1 MDNRR
6 LLLAAALSLGVLL
19 LWSTFVAPP
28 PPVEPARVQAGAD
41 DDGTAANQ
49 TAASTSTREIAP
61 LAGIAPTSEAAP
73 PPPPAIEAESEQ
85 RVVIES
91 GNAKLEF
98 TNRGAQLLSFELA
111 RPDGAEP
118 VELVRRRERGQP
130 YPFALYGPQRSSP
143 LNDALFAV
151 ERTKEGPDLH
161 LTFRYSGV
169 LGAATKV
176 FHIPEVNSLEG
187 GLAFR
192 YQVESPGDAWGL
204 VLGPGIR
211 NPTVDELESR
221 LSSQQRRSGTWF
233 SAGEMESLEPR
244 RAEDPQNLGGSPRW
258 VALEDRY
265 FITAAI
271 PAGARGAVELLPV
284 ANLEESDGSLRGF
297 SIFEAGDIA
306 TAELTRDL
314 IVVLGSAGGEL
325 AGRAYFGDKQY
336 DALAGLGVRLEKT
349 VRYGFFG
356 VISRP
361 LQFGLRWIHDN
372 VVANYGWSIML
383 MTVLIRL
390 VLFPLT
396 HKSQVSMQ
404 RIQKLNP
411 RMEAIRAKYR
421 PKLKDGKGRPRVD
434 MQRKMNE
441 EIQALFREEGV
452 NPASG
457 CLPILFQ
464 MPVFFGFFR
473 LLSEAVEL
481 WDASWVGWI
490 HNLAQ
495 PDPIYVLPLV
505 MGASQ
510 FLQQRMLPPPANKT
524 QKLIINTMPIWFTIF
539 SFSFPSGLV
548 LYWLTNNLLGIV
560 QTGVYNKL
568 KKSGYLGGVPAA
580 QEAGSSKK

>member
-1 MDNRR
+1 MDSRR
-6 LLLAAALSLGVLL
+6 LLLAAVLSLGVLL
-19 LWSTFVAPP
+19 LWQALFAPP
-28 PPVEPARVQAGAD
+28 PPVERAPVETGRAD
-41 DDGTAANQ
+41 GEVVGGTAGEPGSAV
-49 TAASTSTREIAP
+49 P
-61 LAGIAPTSEAAP
+61 APTGETTAT
-73 PPPPAIEAESEQ
+73 PPPAPVMQPVEAATEQ
-85 RVVIES
+85 RVVLES
-91 GNAKLEF
+91 GNATLEF
-98 TNRGAQLLSFELA
+98 TNRGAQLLSFELR
-111 RPDGAEP
+111 RPDGGEP

-130 YPFALYGPQRSSP
+130 YPFAFQGSQRASP
-143 LNDALFAV
+143 LNEALFAV
-151 ERTKEGPDLH
+151 ERTSVDGDTRLSFRYSGDLGTATKTFH
-161 LTFRYSGV
+161 IPKDTTQVGGLTFRY
-169 LGAATKV
+169 
-176 FHIPEVNSLEG
+176 E
-187 GLAFR
+187 
-192 YQVESPGDAWGL
+192 VESPGDSWGL

-211 NPTVDELESR
+211 NPTVEELQSR
-221 LSSQQRRSGTWF
+221 LSSQQRRAATWF
-233 SAGEMESLEPR
+233 ADGDMESLEPR
-244 RAEDPQNLGGSPRW
+244 KTEDPRDLGSSPRW

-265 FITAAI
+265 FITAVI
-271 PAGARGAVELLPV
+271 PAGARGMVQARPV
-284 ANLEESDGSLRGF
+284 ANREEADGNLGGF
-297 SIFEAGDIA
+297 VMFEAADVA
-306 TAELTRDL
+306 TADLTRDL
-314 IVVLGSAGGEL
+314 MLILRSSGGEL

-336 DALAGLGVRLEKT
+336 DALAAMGVRLEKT

-361 LQFGLRWIHDN
+361 LQFGLRWIYDN
-372 VVANYGWSIML
+372 VVANYGWSIVL

-404 RIQKLNP
+404 RMQKLNP

-421 PKLKDGKGRPRVD
+421 PKLKDAKGRPRMD

-441 EIQALFREEGV
+441 EIQGLFREEGV

-481 WDASWVGWI
+481 WDASWLGWI
-490 HNLAQ
+490 QNLAL

-510 FLQQRMLPPPANKT
+510 FAQQRMLPPPPNKT

-568 KKSGYLGGVPAA
+568 KKSGYLGG
-580 QEAGSSKK
+580 EATPKATETKK

>member
-6 LLLAAALSLGVLL
+6 LLLAALLSLGVLL

-28 PPVEPARVQAGAD
+28 PPPVERAPEGTPIGAVDGGTGPQPQPSAAVPAPASQAEAVPAPVAAFERVEAG
-41 DDGTAANQ
+41 
-49 TAASTSTREIAP
+49 
-61 LAGIAPTSEAAP
+61 
-73 PPPPAIEAESEQ
+73 SEQ
-85 RVVIES
+85 RVVVES
-91 GNAKLEF
+91 GNARLEF
-98 TNRGAQLLSFELA
+98 TNRGAQLVSFELR
-111 RPDGAEP
+111 RPDGGEP
-118 VELVRRRERGQP
+118 VELVRRREPGQP
-130 YPFALYGPQRSSP
+130 WPFALSGPQRDSP
-143 LNDALFAV
+143 LNDALFVV
-151 ERTKEGPDLH
+151 ERSRANGEE
-161 LTFRYSGV
+161 RV
-169 LGAATKV
+169 
-176 FHIPEVNSLEG
+176 
-187 GLAFR
+187 AFR
-192 YQVESPGDAWGL
+192 YNGDRGSATKTFRIPTANGQDGGLTFLYEIESPGDAWG
-204 VLGPGIR
+204 VVIGPGIR
-211 NPTVDELESR
+211 NPSVDELESR
-221 LSSQQRRSGTWF
+221 LSSQQRRAATWF
-233 SAGEMESLEPR
+233 AGGEMESLEPR
-244 RAEDPQNLGGSPRW
+244 RADDPQQLGEGARW

-265 FITAAI
+265 FITALI
-271 PAGARGAVELLPV
+271 PSGARGGVQALPV
-284 ANLEESDGSLRGF
+284 ANLDESDGSLRGF
-297 SIFEAGDIA
+297 SLVEAGDA
-306 TAELTRDL
+306 STADLTRDL
-314 IVVLGSAGGEL
+314 MLVAGASGGQL

-336 DALAGLGVRLEKT
+336 DALAAMRVRLEKT

-361 LQFGLRWIHDN
+361 LQFGLRWIYDN
-372 VVANYGWSIML
+372 VVANFGWSIVL
-383 MTVLIRL
+383 MTVVIRL

-421 PKLKDGKGRPRVD
+421 PKLKDGKGRPRMD
-434 MQRKMNE
+434 QQRKMNE

-481 WDASWVGWI
+481 WDAPWIGWI
-490 HNLAQ
+490 GNLAL

-505 MGASQ
+505 MGGSQ

-568 KKSGYLGGVPAA
+568 KKRGYLGGEVAA
-580 QEAGSSKK
+580 QTTETKKK

>member
-6 LLLAAALSLGVLL
+6 LLLAALLSLGVLL

-28 PPVEPARVQAGAD
+28 PPPVDRAPVETADGGASQPS
-41 DDGTAANQ
+41 A
-49 TAASTSTREIAP
+49 
-61 LAGIAPTSEAAP
+61 AAP
-73 PPPPAIEAESEQ
+73 VRQPPAEPVAEPVSVFEPVEALAEQ

-91 GNAKLEF
+91 GNARLEF
-98 TNRGAQLLSFELA
+98 TNRGAQLLSLQLR
-111 RPDGAEP
+111 RPDGGEP
-118 VELVRRRERGQP
+118 VELVRRREPGQP
-130 YPFALYGPQRSSP
+130 YPLGLTGPQRASP
-143 LNDALFAV
+143 LNDALFVV
-151 ERTKEGPDLH
+151 ERTRENGRDRV
-161 LTFRYSGV
+161 TFRYSGDR
-169 LGAATKV
+169 GSATKTFRV
-176 FHIPEVNSLEG
+176 PTVNPQSG
-187 GLAFR
+187 GLTFL
-192 YQVESPGDAWGL
+192 YEVESPGDGWGL

-221 LSSQQRRSGTWF
+221 LSSQQRRAATWF
-233 SAGEMESLEPR
+233 AAGEMESVEPR
-244 RAEDPQNLGGSPRW
+244 RGDDPRRIGEGARW
-258 VALEDRY
+258 LALEDRY
-265 FITAAI
+265 FITAVI
-271 PAGARGAVELLPV
+271 PSGARGAVRALPV
-284 ANLEESDGSLRGF
+284 ANLPESDGSLRGF
-297 SIFEAGDIA
+297 SLVESGDPA
-306 TAELTRDL
+306 TEELTRDL
-314 IVVLGSAGGEL
+314 MLVLEPSGGQL

-336 DALAGLGVRLEKT
+336 DALAAMGVRLEKT

-361 LQFGLRWIHDN
+361 LQFGLRWIYDN
-372 VVANYGWSIML
+372 VVANYGWSIVL

-421 PKLKDGKGRPRVD
+421 PKLKDGKGRPRMD

-481 WDASWVGWI
+481 WDAPWLGWI
-490 HNLAQ
+490 GNLAL

-510 FLQQRMLPPPANKT
+510 FLQQRMLPPPANRT
-524 QKLIINTMPIWFTIF
+524 QKLIINTMPIWFTVF

-560 QTGVYNKL
+560 QTGVYNRL
-568 KKSGYLGGVPAA
+568 KKKGYLGG
-580 QEAGSSKK
+580 EATVQPTETKKK

>member
-6 LLLAAALSLGVLL
+6 LLLAALLSLGVLL

-28 PPVEPARVQAGAD
+28 PPPVERTPVAVGEGAPATQPETTAPAPVRPAERAAEPVSVFERV
-41 DDGTAANQ
+41 
-49 TAASTSTREIAP
+49 
-61 LAGIAPTSEAAP
+61 EAAL
-73 PPPPAIEAESEQ
+73 EE

-91 GNAKLEF
+91 GNARLEF
-98 TNRGAQLLSFELA
+98 TNRGAQLLSFELM

-118 VELVRRRERGQP
+118 VELVRRREPGQP
-130 YPFALYGPQRSSP
+130 YPFGLSGPQRTSP
-143 LNDALFAV
+143 LNEALFVV
-151 ERTKEGPDLH
+151 ERSRENGDERVV
-161 LTFRYSGV
+161 FRYSGDR
-169 LGAATKV
+169 GSATKT
-176 FHIPEVNSLEG
+176 FRFPTVNPQSG
-187 GLAFR
+187 GLTFL
-192 YQVESPGDAWGL
+192 YEVESPGDAWGL

-221 LSSQQRRSGTWF
+221 LSSQQRRAATWF
-233 SAGEMESLEPR
+233 AGGEMDSLEPR
-244 RAEDPQNLGGSPRW
+244 RADDPQQLGEGARW

-265 FITAAI
+265 FITAVI
-271 PAGARGAVELLPV
+271 PSGARGAVQALPV
-284 ANLEESDGSLRGF
+284 ANLDESDGSLRGF
-297 SIFEAGDIA
+297 TLFEAGDV
-306 TAELTRDL
+306 TTEDLTRDL
-314 IVVLGSAGGEL
+314 MLVLEASGGQL

-336 DALAGLGVRLEKT
+336 DALAGMRVRLEKT

-361 LQFGLRWIHDN
+361 LQFGLRWIYDN
-372 VVANYGWSIML
+372 IVANYGWSIVL

-421 PKLKDGKGRPRVD
+421 PKLKDGKGRPRMD
-434 MQRKMNE
+434 QQRKMNE
-441 EIQALFREEGV
+441 EIQGLFREEGV

-481 WDASWVGWI
+481 WDASWLGWI
-490 HNLAQ
+490 GNLAL

-548 LYWLTNNLLGIV
+548 LYWLTNNVLGIV

-568 KKSGYLGGVPAA
+568 KKRGYLGGEPAV
-580 QEAGSSKK
+580 QTTETKKK

>member
-1 MDNRR
+1 M
-6 LLLAAALSLGVLL
+6 
-19 LWSTFVAPP
+19 
-28 PPVEPARVQAGAD
+28 
-41 DDGTAANQ
+41 
-49 TAASTSTREIAP
+49 
-61 LAGIAPTSEAAP
+61 
-73 PPPPAIEAESEQ
+73 
-85 RVVIES
+85 
-91 GNAKLEF
+91 
-98 TNRGAQLLSFELA
+98 LSFELL

-118 VELVRRRERGQP
+118 VELVRRREPGQP
-130 YPFALYGPQRSSP
+130 WPFGLSGPQGDSP
-143 LNDALFAV
+143 LNQALFVV
-151 ERTKEGPDLH
+151 ERSRENGDERVV
-161 LTFRYSGV
+161 FRYSGDR
-169 LGAATKV
+169 GSATKTFRV
-176 FHIPEVNSLEG
+176 PTVNTQGG
-187 GLAFR
+187 GLTFL
-192 YQVESPGDAWGL
+192 YEVESPGDAWGL

-221 LSSQQRRSGTWF
+221 LSSQQRRAATWF
-233 SAGEMESLEPR
+233 AGGEMDSLEPR
-244 RAEDPQNLGGSPRW
+244 RAEDPQALG
-258 VALEDRY
+258 E
-265 FITAAI
+265 
-271 PAGARGAVELLPV
+271 GARWGIAWL
-284 ANLEESDGSLRGF
+284 NLASGDF
-297 SIFEAGDIA
+297 TMVEAGDV
-306 TAELTRDL
+306 TTEDLTRDL
-314 IVVLGSAGGEL
+314 MLVLQPAGGQL

-336 DALAGLGVRLEKT
+336 DALASMRVELQKT

-361 LQFGLRWIHDN
+361 LQFGLRWIYDN
-372 VVANYGWSIML
+372 VVANYGWSIVL
-383 MTVLIRL
+383 MTVVIRL

-421 PKLKDGKGRPRVD
+421 PKLKDGKGRPRMD
-434 MQRKMNE
+434 QQRKMNE

-481 WDASWVGWI
+481 WDASWLGWI
-490 HNLAQ
+490 GNLAL
-495 PDPIYVLPLV
+495 PDPIYVLPLI
-505 MGASQ
+505 MGGSQ

-568 KKSGYLGGVPAA
+568 KKRGYLGGEVAA
-580 QEAGSSKK
+580 QTTETKKK

>member
-1 MDNRR
+1 MDSRR
-6 LLLAAALSLGVLL
+6 LLLAAVLSLGVLL
-19 LWSTFVAPP
+19 LWQFLFAPP
-28 PPVEPARVQAGAD
+28 PPVDRAPAETAGAGGALDGGGAVEPASPLPSSAGQAPA
-41 DDGTAANQ
+41 T
-49 TAASTSTREIAP
+49 
-61 LAGIAPTSEAAP
+61 
-73 PPPPAIEAESEQ
+73 PPPAPVVQRVEAAAEQ
-85 RVVIES
+85 RVTIES
-91 GNAKLEF
+91 GNARLEF
-98 TNRGAQLLSFELA
+98 TNRGAQLLSFELR
-111 RPDGAEP
+111 RPNGGEP
-118 VELVRRRERGQP
+118 VELVRRREAGQP
-130 YPFALYGPQRSSP
+130 YPFAFQGSQRGSP
-143 LNDALFAV
+143 LNEALYVV
-151 ERTKEGPDLH
+151 ERSSVDGDTRLSFRYSGDLGTAAKTFH
-161 LTFRYSGV
+161 IPKDTAQAGGLTFRYE
-169 LGAATKV
+169 
-176 FHIPEVNSLEG
+176 I
-187 GLAFR
+187 
-192 YQVESPGDAWGL
+192 ESPGDSWGL

-211 NPTVDELESR
+211 NPSVEELQSR
-221 LSSQQRRSGTWF
+221 LSSQQRRAATWLVD
-233 SAGEMESLEPR
+233 GDMESLEPR
-244 RAEDPQNLGGSPRW
+244 RAEDPLDLGSSARW

-265 FITAAI
+265 FVAALI
-271 PAGARGAVELLPV
+271 PAGARGMVQARPV
-284 ANLEESDGSLRGF
+284 ANLEQADGSLGGF
-297 SIFEAGDIA
+297 VMFEAADVA
-306 TAELTRDL
+306 TADLTRDL
-314 IVVLGSAGGEL
+314 MLVLRSSGGEL

-336 DALAGLGVRLEKT
+336 DALAAMGVRLEKT

-361 LQFGLRWIHDN
+361 LQFGLRWIYDN
-372 VVANYGWSIML
+372 VVANYGWSIVL

-421 PKLKDGKGRPRVD
+421 PKLKDGKGRPRMD

-481 WDASWVGWI
+481 WDASWLGWI
-490 HNLAQ
+490 QNLAL

-510 FLQQRMLPPPANKT
+510 FLQQRMLPPPPNKT

-568 KKSGYLGGVPAA
+568 KKSGYLGGEVAA
-580 QEAGSSKK
+580 KATEPTK

>member
-6 LLLAAALSLGVLL
+6 LLFAAVLSLGVLL
-19 LWSTFVAPP
+19 LWQVLFAPP
-28 PPVEPARVQAGAD
+28 PPVERAPVAIRGAEQAADGRAIGDPGTAVPVSSGQTAPASQPRAVVARV
-41 DDGTAANQ
+41 
-49 TAASTSTREIAP
+49 
-61 LAGIAPTSEAAP
+61 EAA
-73 PPPPAIEAESEQ
+73 AEQ

-91 GNAKLEF
+91 GNATLEF
-98 TNRGAQLLSFELA
+98 TNRGAQLLSFELR
-111 RPDGAEP
+111 RPNGGEP
-118 VELVRRRERGQP
+118 VELVRRRESGQP
-130 YPFALYGPQRSSP
+130 YPFGFRGSQRGSA
-143 LNDALFAV
+143 LNDVLFLV
-151 ERTKEGPDLH
+151 ERSTEDGDARLSFRYSGDLGVATKTFHIPKDTAQVGG
-161 LTFRYSGV
+161 LTFRYQIS
-169 LGAATKV
+169 
-176 FHIPEVNSLEG
+176 
-187 GLAFR
+187 
-192 YQVESPGDAWGL
+192 SPGDSWGV

-211 NPTVDELESR
+211 NPSVDELESR
-221 LSSQQRRSGTWF
+221 LSSQQRRAATWF
-233 SAGEMESLEPR
+233 ADGDLESLEPR
-244 RAEDPQNLGGSPRW
+244 KAEDPIDLGGSPRW

-265 FITAAI
+265 FITAVI
-271 PAGARGAVELLPV
+271 PAGARGTVQALPV
-284 ANLEESDGSLRGF
+284 ANLEETDGNLSGF
-297 SIFEAGDIA
+297 AMFEAADAA
-306 TAELTRDL
+306 TADLTRDL
-314 IVVLGSAGGEL
+314 MLVVRSSGGEL

-336 DALAGLGVRLEKT
+336 DALAAMGVQLEKT

-372 VVANYGWSIML
+372 VVSNYGWSIVL
-383 MTVLIRL
+383 MTVVIRM

-421 PKLKDGKGRPRVD
+421 PKLKDGKGRPRMD
-434 MQRKMNE
+434 KQRKMNE
-441 EIQALFREEGV
+441 EIQGLFREEGV

-481 WDASWVGWI
+481 WDASWLGWI
-490 HNLAQ
+490 QNLAL

-568 KKSGYLGGVPAA
+568 KKAGYLGGQVAA
-580 QEAGSSKK
+580 QTTETKK

>member
-6 LLLAAALSLGVLL
+6 LLFAALLSLGVLL
-19 LWSTFVAPP
+19 LWQVLFAPP
-28 PPVEPARVQAGAD
+28 PPVERAPVEIRGAEQAADGGAI
-41 DDGTAANQ
+41 GGQSSAVPVSSGQ
-49 TAASTSTREIAP
+49 TAPAP
-61 LAGIAPTSEAAP
+61 FPPAVVERVEAA
-73 PPPPAIEAESEQ
+73 AEQ
-85 RVVIES
+85 REVIES
-91 GNAKLEF
+91 GNARLEF
-98 TNRGAQLLSFELA
+98 TNRGAQLLSFELR
-111 RPDGAEP
+111 RPNGGEP
-118 VELVRRRERGQP
+118 VELVRRREGGQP
-130 YPFALYGPQRSSP
+130 YPFAFQGSQRGST
-143 LNDALFAV
+143 LNDALFVV
-151 ERTKEGPDLH
+151 ERWTEEGDTRLSFRYSGDLGVATKTFHIPKATSQVGG
-161 LTFRYSGV
+161 LTFRYR
-169 LGAATKV
+169 
-176 FHIPEVNSLEG
+176 I
-187 GLAFR
+187 
-192 YQVESPGDAWGL
+192 ESPGDSWGL

-211 NPTVDELESR
+211 NPSVDELESR
-221 LSSQQRRSGTWF
+221 LSSQQRRAATWF
-233 SAGEMESLEPR
+233 SDGGLESLEPR
-244 RAEDPQNLGGSPRW
+244 KTEDPIDLSGSPRW
-258 VALEDRY
+258 AALEDRY
-265 FITAAI
+265 FITAVV
-271 PAGARGAVELLPV
+271 PAGARGTVQARPV
-284 ANLEESDGSLRGF
+284 VNLEETDGSLGGF
-297 SIFEAGDIA
+297 AMFEAADAA
-306 TAELTRDL
+306 TADLTRDL
-314 IVVLGSAGGEL
+314 MLVLRSSGGEL

-336 DALAGLGVRLEKT
+336 DALAAMGVRLEKT

-372 VVANYGWSIML
+372 VVGNYGWSIVL
-383 MTVLIRL
+383 MTVVIRL

-421 PKLKDGKGRPRVD
+421 PKLKDGKGRPRMD

-441 EIQALFREEGV
+441 EIQGLFREEGV

-481 WDASWVGWI
+481 WDASWLGWI
-490 HNLAQ
+490 QNLAL

-568 KKSGYLGGVPAA
+568 KKAGYLGGVVAA
-580 QEAGSSKK
+580 QATETKK

>member
-1 MDNRR
+1 MDSRR
-6 LLLAAALSLGVLL
+6 LLLAAVLSLGVLL
-19 LWSTFVAPP
+19 LWQFLFAPP
-28 PPVEPARVQAGAD
+28 PPVERPPVEIRGAEQALDGGAAAERGAPPVSSGGAVPVATPPAVV
-41 DDGTAANQ
+41 
-49 TAASTSTREIAP
+49 EP
-61 LAGIAPTSEAAP
+61 VEAAT
-73 PPPPAIEAESEQ
+73 EQ

-91 GNAKLEF
+91 GNATLEF
-98 TNRGAQLLSFELA
+98 TNRGAQLLSFELV
-111 RPDGAEP
+111 RPNGGEP
-118 VELVRRRERGQP
+118 VELVREREAGQP
-130 YPFALYGPQRSSP
+130 YPFGFQGSQRGSP

-151 ERTKEGPDLH
+151 ERTSEDGDTRLAFRYSGDLGVATKTFH
-161 LTFRYSGV
+161 IPKNTAQTGGLTFRYEI
-169 LGAATKV
+169 A
-176 FHIPEVNSLEG
+176 
-187 GLAFR
+187 
-192 YQVESPGDAWGL
+192 SPGDSWGL

-211 NPTVDELESR
+211 NPSVDELESR
-221 LSSQQRRSGTWF
+221 LSSQQRRAATWL
-233 SAGEMESLEPR
+233 ADGDLESLEPR
-244 RAEDPQNLGGSPRW
+244 KTEDPIDLGGNPRW
-258 VALEDRY
+258 VSLEDRY
-265 FITAAI
+265 FITAVI
-271 PAGARGAVELLPV
+271 PAGARGTVQARPV
-284 ANLEESDGSLRGF
+284 ANFEEADGSLGGF
-297 SIFEAGDIA
+297 AMFEAADVA
-306 TAELTRDL
+306 TADLTRDMML
-314 IVVLGSAGGEL
+314 VLRSSGGEL

-336 DALAGLGVRLEKT
+336 DALKAMGVQLEKT
-349 VRYGFFG
+349 VRFGFFG

-361 LQFGLRWIHDN
+361 LQFGLRWIYEN
-372 VVANYGWSIML
+372 VVANYGWSIVL

-421 PKLKDGKGRPRVD
+421 PKLKDGKGRPRMD

-481 WDASWVGWI
+481 WDASWLGWI
-490 HNLAQ
+490 QNLAL

-568 KKSGYLGGVPAA
+568 KKAGYLGGETAA
-580 QEAGSSKK
+580 QATETKK

>member
-6 LLLAAALSLGVLL
+6 LLFAALLSLGVLL
-19 LWSTFVAPP
+19 LWQALFAPP
-28 PPVEPARVQAGAD
+28 PPVERAPVEISSAEQAAD
-41 DDGTAANQ
+41 GGTIGEPSSAVPVSSGQ
-49 TAASTSTREIAP
+49 TAP
-61 LAGIAPTSEAAP
+61 AP
-73 PPPPAIEAESEQ
+73 PPPAVVARVEAAAEQ
-85 RVVIES
+85 REVIES
-91 GNAKLEF
+91 GNATLEF
-98 TNRGAQLLSFELA
+98 TNRGAQLLSFEL
-111 RPDGAEP
+111 RRLNGGEP
-118 VELVRRRERGQP
+118 VELVRRRDIGQP
-130 YPFALYGPQRSSP
+130 YPFAFRGSQRGSA
-143 LNDALFAV
+143 LNDALFVV
-151 ERTKEGPDLH
+151 ERSTEDGDTRLSFRYSGDLGVATKTFHIPRNTAQVGG
-161 LTFRYSGV
+161 LTFRYEIS
-169 LGAATKV
+169 
-176 FHIPEVNSLEG
+176 
-187 GLAFR
+187 
-192 YQVESPGDAWGL
+192 SPGESWGL

-211 NPTVDELESR
+211 NPSVDELESR
-221 LSSQQRRSGTWF
+221 LSSQQRRAATWF
-233 SAGEMESLEPR
+233 ADGELESLEPR
-244 RAEDPQNLGGSPRW
+244 KAEDPIDLGGSPRW

-265 FITAAI
+265 FITAVI
-271 PAGARGAVELLPV
+271 PAGARGTVQALPV
-284 ANLEESDGSLRGF
+284 ANLEETDGNLGGF
-297 SIFEAGDIA
+297 AMFEAADA
-306 TAELTRDL
+306 ARADLTRDL
-314 IVVLGSAGGEL
+314 MLVVRSSGGEL

-336 DALAGLGVRLEKT
+336 DALAAMGVRLEKT

-361 LQFGLRWIHDN
+361 LQFGLRWIYDN
-372 VVANYGWSIML
+372 VVANYGWSIVL
-383 MTVLIRL
+383 MTVVIRL

-421 PKLKDGKGRPRVD
+421 PKLKDGKGRPRMDV
-434 MQRKMNE
+434 QRKMNE
-441 EIQALFREEGV
+441 EIQGLFREEGV

-481 WDASWVGWI
+481 WDASWLGWI
-490 HNLAQ
+490 QNLAL
-495 PDPIYVLPLV
+495 PDPIYLLPLV

-548 LYWLTNNLLGIV
+548 LYWLTNNLLGMV

-568 KKSGYLGGVPAA
+568 KKAGYLGGQVATQA
-580 QEAGSSKK
+580 TETKK

>member
-6 LLLAAALSLGVLL
+6 LLLAAVLSLGVLL
-19 LWSTFVAPP
+19 LWQALFAPSPPVERPPAEISEAEQPVDSKAAAELNAASAVSRAGTAPP
-28 PPVEPARVQAGAD
+28 PSSAAVGEPVE
-41 DDGTAANQ
+41 AAV
-49 TAASTSTREIAP
+49 
-61 LAGIAPTSEAAP
+61 
-73 PPPPAIEAESEQ
+73 EQ
-85 RVVIES
+85 RVVVES
-91 GNAKLEF
+91 GNARLEF
-98 TNRGAQLLSFELA
+98 TNRGAQLLSFELL
-111 RPDGAEP
+111 RPNGGEP
-118 VELVRRRERGQP
+118 VELVRAREAGQP
-130 YPFALYGPQRSSP
+130 YPFGFQGSQRGSP
-143 LNDALFAV
+143 LNDALFV
-151 ERTKEGPDLH
+151 VDRTSEDGDTRLSFRYRGDLGVATKTFH
-161 LTFRYSGV
+161 LPKIATRAGGLTFRYQ
-169 LGAATKV
+169 
-176 FHIPEVNSLEG
+176 I
-187 GLAFR
+187 
-192 YQVESPGDAWGL
+192 ESPGDSWGF

-211 NPTVDELESR
+211 NPTVDELTSR
-221 LSSQQRRSGTWF
+221 LSSQQRRAATWL
-233 SAGEMESLEPR
+233 SDGDLESLEPR
-244 RAEDPQNLGGSPRW
+244 KTEDPIDLGGGPRW
-258 VALEDRY
+258 VSLEDRY
-265 FITAAI
+265 FITAVI
-271 PAGARGAVELLPV
+271 PAGARGTVQARPV
-284 ANLEESDGSLRGF
+284 ANIEEADGSLGGF
-297 SIFEAGDIA
+297 VMYEAADVA
-306 TAELTRDL
+306 AAHLTRDVML
-314 IVVLGSAGGEL
+314 VLRSSGGEL

-336 DALAGLGVRLEKT
+336 DALKAMGVQLERT
-349 VRYGFFG
+349 VRFGFFG

-372 VVANYGWSIML
+372 VVANYGWSIVL
-383 MTVLIRL
+383 MTLLIRL

-421 PKLKDGKGRPRVD
+421 PKLKDGKGRPRMD

-441 EIQALFREEGV
+441 EIQALFRQEGV

-481 WDASWVGWI
+481 WDASWLGWI
-490 HNLAQ
+490 RNLAL
-495 PDPIYVLPLV
+495 PDPVYVLPLV

-568 KKSGYLGGVPAA
+568 KKSGYLGGAA
-580 QEAGSSKK
+580 ATQATETKK

>member
-1 MDNRR
+1 MDSRR
-6 LLLAAALSLGVLL
+6 LLFAAVLSLGVLL
-19 LWSTFVAPP
+19 LWQFLFAPP
-28 PPVEPARVQAGAD
+28 PAVERAPVDNSGAAQAVNGGVTGEPSSAVPASRA
-41 DDGTAANQ
+41 GTAS
-49 TAASTSTREIAP
+49 ASRPPAVVERV
-61 LAGIAPTSEAAP
+61 EAAV
-73 PPPPAIEAESEQ
+73 EQ

-91 GNAKLEF
+91 GNATLEF
-98 TNRGAQLLSFELA
+98 TNRGAQLLSFELR
-111 RPDGAEP
+111 RPNGGEP
-118 VELVRRRERGQP
+118 VELVRRREGSQP
-130 YPFALYGPQRSSP
+130 YPFAFRGSQRGSA
-143 LNDALFAV
+143 LNDALFLV
-151 ERTKEGPDLH
+151 ERSTEDGDTRLSFRYSGDLGVATKTFHIPKNTTQAGG
-161 LTFRYSGV
+161 LTFRYQI
-169 LGAATKV
+169 A
-176 FHIPEVNSLEG
+176 
-187 GLAFR
+187 
-192 YQVESPGDAWGL
+192 SPGDSWGV

-211 NPTVDELESR
+211 NPSVDELESR
-221 LSSQQRRSGTWF
+221 LSSQQRRAATWF
-233 SAGEMESLEPR
+233 TDGDLESLEPR
-244 RAEDPQNLGGSPRW
+244 KAEDPVDLGGSPRW

-265 FITAAI
+265 FITAVI
-271 PAGARGAVELLPV
+271 PAGARGTVQALPV
-284 ANLEESDGSLRGF
+284 ANLEETDGNLGGF
-297 SIFEAGDIA
+297 AMFEAADAA
-306 TAELTRDL
+306 TTDLTRDL
-314 IVVLGSAGGEL
+314 MLVVRSSGGEL

-336 DALAGLGVRLEKT
+336 DALKAMGVQLEKT

-372 VVANYGWSIML
+372 VVANYGWSIVL

-421 PKLKDGKGRPRVD
+421 PKLKDGKGRPRMD

-441 EIQALFREEGV
+441 EIQGLFREEGV

-481 WDASWVGWI
+481 WDASWLGWI
-490 HNLAQ
+490 QNLAL

-548 LYWLTNNLLGIV
+548 LYWLTNNLLGMV

-568 KKSGYLGGVPAA
+568 KKAGYLGGQVAA
-580 QEAGSSKK
+580 QTTETKK

>member
-6 LLLAAALSLGVLL
+6 LLLAALLSLGVLL
-19 LWSTFVAPP
+19 LWSTFIAPPP
-28 PPVEPARVQAGAD
+28 PPVERTPVVVGEGAPATQTETAPAPVRPAETASEPASVFERVE
-41 DDGTAANQ
+41 
-49 TAASTSTREIAP
+49 ASLE
-61 LAGIAPTSEAAP
+61 E
-73 PPPPAIEAESEQ
+73 

-91 GNAKLEF
+91 GNARLEF

-118 VELVRRRERGQP
+118 VELVRRRDPGQP
-130 YPFALYGPQRSSP
+130 YPFGLLGPQRASP
-143 LNDALFAV
+143 LNEALFVV
-151 ERTKEGPDLH
+151 ERSRENGDERVV
-161 LTFRYSGV
+161 FRYSGDR
-169 LGAATKV
+169 GSATKT
-176 FHIPEVNSLEG
+176 FHIPAVNAQSG
-187 GLAFR
+187 GLTFL
-192 YQVESPGDAWGL
+192 YEVESPGDAWGL

-211 NPTVDELESR
+211 NPTVEELESR
-221 LSSQQRRSGTWF
+221 LSSQQRRAATWF
-233 SAGEMESLEPR
+233 AGGDMDSLEPR
-244 RAEDPQNLGGSPRW
+244 RAEDPQQLGEGARW

-265 FITAAI
+265 FITAVI
-271 PAGARGAVELLPV
+271 PSGARGAVQALPV
-284 ANLEESDGSLRGF
+284 ANLDESDGSLRGF
-297 SIFEAGDIA
+297 TLLEAGDV
-306 TAELTRDL
+306 TTEDLTRDL
-314 IVVLGSAGGEL
+314 MLVLEASGGQL

-336 DALAGLGVRLEKT
+336 DALAAMRVRLEKT

-361 LQFGLRWIHDN
+361 LQFGLRWIYDN
-372 VVANYGWSIML
+372 IVANYGWSIVL

-421 PKLKDGKGRPRVD
+421 PKLKDGKGRPRMD
-434 MQRKMNE
+434 QQRKMNE

-481 WDASWVGWI
+481 WDAAWLGWI
-490 HNLAQ
+490 GNLAL

-510 FLQQRMLPPPANKT
+510 FLQQRMLPPPANRT

-548 LYWLTNNLLGIV
+548 LYWLTNNILGIV
-560 QTGVYNKL
+560 QTGVYNQL
-568 KKSGYLGGVPAA
+568 KKRGYLGGEPAVQA
-580 QEAGSSKK
+580 TETKKK

>member
-1 MDNRR
+1 MPAPTPPA
-6 LLLAAALSLGVLL
+6 LVEPVEAAA
-19 LWSTFVAPP
+19 
-28 PPVEPARVQAGAD
+28 ER
-41 DDGTAANQ
+41 
-49 TAASTSTREIAP
+49 
-61 LAGIAPTSEAAP
+61 
-73 PPPPAIEAESEQ
+73 

-91 GNAKLEF
+91 GNATLVF
-98 TNRGAQLLSFELA
+98 TNRGAQLLSFELR
-111 RPDGAEP
+111 RPNGGEP
-118 VELVRRRERGQP
+118 VELVRSRAPGQP
-130 YPFALYGPQRSSP
+130 YPFGFQGSQRGSP
-143 LNDALFAV
+143 LNDALFVV
-151 ERTKEGPDLH
+151 ERTSDGGDTRLGFRYRGDLGTATKTFH
-161 LTFRYSGV
+161 VPKNTTQAGGLTFRYQ
-169 LGAATKV
+169 
-176 FHIPEVNSLEG
+176 I
-187 GLAFR
+187 
-192 YQVESPGDAWGL
+192 ESPGDSWGL

-221 LSSQQRRSGTWF
+221 LSSQQRRAATWL
-233 SAGEMESLEPR
+233 SDGDLESLEPR
-244 RAEDPQNLGGSPRW
+244 KAEVPIDLGGSPRW
-258 VALEDRY
+258 VSLEDRY
-265 FITAAI
+265 FITAVI
-271 PAGARGAVELLPV
+271 PAGARGTVQARPV
-284 ANLEESDGSLRGF
+284 ANFEEADGSLGGF
-297 SIFEAGDIA
+297 TMFEAADVS
-306 TAELTRDL
+306 TAGLTRDVML
-314 IVVLGSAGGEL
+314 VLRSSGGEL

-336 DALAGLGVRLEKT
+336 DALKAMGVQLEKT
-349 VRYGFFG
+349 VRFGFFG

-372 VVANYGWSIML
+372 VVANYGWSIVL

-421 PKLKDGKGRPRVD
+421 PRLKDGKGRPRMD

-441 EIQALFREEGV
+441 EIQALFRQEGV

-481 WDASWVGWI
+481 WDASWLGWI
-490 HNLAQ
+490 QNLAL
-495 PDPIYVLPLV
+495 PDPVYVLPLV

-568 KKSGYLGGVPAA
+568 KKSGYLGGGAAA
-580 QEAGSSKK
+580 QATEAKK

>member
-1 MDNRR
+1 MDSRR
-6 LLLAAALSLGVLL
+6 LLLAAVLSLGVLL
-19 LWSTFVAPP
+19 LWQALFAPP
-28 PPVEPARVQAGAD
+28 PPVERAPVESGLVDREVDA
-41 DDGTAANQ
+41 GTAGEPSSAVPAPIGQ
-49 TAASTSTREIAP
+49 TAATPPPSPVVQRV
-61 LAGIAPTSEAAP
+61 EAA
-73 PPPPAIEAESEQ
+73 AEQ
-85 RVVIES
+85 RVVLES
-91 GNAKLEF
+91 GNATLEF
-98 TNRGAQLLSFELA
+98 TNRGAQLLSFELR
-111 RPDGAEP
+111 RPDGGEP
-118 VELVRRRERGQP
+118 VELVRQRERGQP
-130 YPFALYGPQRSSP
+130 YPFAFQGPQRVSP
-143 LNDALFAV
+143 LNEALFAV
-151 ERTKEGPDLH
+151 DRSTVDGDTRLSFRYSGDLGTATKTFHIPKVTTQVGG
-161 LTFRYSGV
+161 LTFRY
-169 LGAATKV
+169 
-176 FHIPEVNSLEG
+176 E
-187 GLAFR
+187 
-192 YQVESPGDAWGL
+192 VESPGDSWGL

-211 NPTVDELESR
+211 NPTVEELQSR
-221 LSSQQRRSGTWF
+221 LSSQQRRAATWF
-233 SAGEMESLEPR
+233 SDGDMESLEPR
-244 RAEDPQNLGGSPRW
+244 KTEDPRDLGSSPRW

-265 FITAAI
+265 FITAVI
-271 PAGARGAVELLPV
+271 PAGARGMVQARPV
-284 ANLEESDGSLRGF
+284 ANLEEADGNLGGF
-297 SIFEAGDIA
+297 VMFEAADVA

-314 IVVLGSAGGEL
+314 MLVLRSSGGEL

-336 DALAGLGVRLEKT
+336 DALAAMGVRLEKT

-361 LQFGLRWIHDN
+361 LQFGLRWIYDN
-372 VVANYGWSIML
+372 IVANYGWSIVL
-383 MTVLIRL
+383 MTVVIRL

-421 PKLKDGKGRPRVD
+421 PKLKDGKGRPRMD

-481 WDASWVGWI
+481 WDASWLGWI
-490 HNLAQ
+490 QNLAL

-510 FLQQRMLPPPANKT
+510 FLQQRMLPPPPNKT

-568 KKSGYLGGVPAA
+568 KKKGYLGGEVAPKAT
-580 QEAGSSKK
+580 ETKK

>member
-6 LLLAAALSLGVLL
+6 LLLAALLSLGVLL

-28 PPVEPARVQAGAD
+28 PPPVERTPVVVGEETPRTPSETAVPVPARQVESAP
-41 DDGTAANQ
+41 
-49 TAASTSTREIAP
+49 EP
-61 LAGIAPTSEAAP
+61 LAVFERVEASL
-73 PPPPAIEAESEQ
+73 EE
-85 RVVIES
+85 RVVVES
-91 GNAKLEF
+91 GNARLEF
-98 TNRGAQLLSFELA
+98 TNRGAQLLSFELL

-118 VELVRRRERGQP
+118 VELVRRREPGQP
-130 YPFALYGPQRSSP
+130 WPFGLSGPQGDSP

-151 ERTKEGPDLH
+151 ERSRENGDERVV
-161 LTFRYSGV
+161 FRYSGDR
-169 LGAATKV
+169 GSATKT
-176 FHIPEVNSLEG
+176 FRIPTVNTQGG
-187 GLAFR
+187 GLTFL
-192 YQVESPGDAWGL
+192 YEVESPGDAWGL

-211 NPTVDELESR
+211 NPSVDELESR
-221 LSSQQRRSGTWF
+221 LSSQQRRAATWF
-233 SAGEMESLEPR
+233 AGGDMESLEPR
-244 RAEDPQNLGGSPRW
+244 RADDPQQLGEGARW

-265 FITAAI
+265 FITAVI
-271 PAGARGAVELLPV
+271 PSGARGAVRALPV
-284 ANLEESDGSLRGF
+284 GNLDEADGSLRGF
-297 SIFEAGDIA
+297 TLVEAGDVTTEDLA
-306 TAELTRDL
+306 RDL
-314 IVVLGSAGGEL
+314 MLVLDASGGQL

-336 DALAGLGVRLEKT
+336 DALAAMRVELQKT

-361 LQFGLRWIHDN
+361 LQFGLRWIYDN
-372 VVANYGWSIML
+372 VVANYGWSIVL
-383 MTVLIRL
+383 MTVVIRL

-421 PKLKDGKGRPRVD
+421 PKLKDGKGRPRMD
-434 MQRKMNE
+434 QQRKMNE

-481 WDASWVGWI
+481 WDASWLGWI
-490 HNLAQ
+490 GNLAL
-495 PDPIYVLPLV
+495 PDPIYVLPLI

-568 KKSGYLGGVPAA
+568 KKRGYLGGEVAA
-580 QEAGSSKK
+580 QTTETKKK

>member
-1 MDNRR
+1 MDSRR
-6 LLLAAALSLGVLL
+6 LLLAAVLSLGVLL
-19 LWSTFVAPP
+19 LWQALFAPP
-28 PPVEPARVQAGAD
+28 PPVERTPVEAGRAD
-41 DDGTAANQ
+41 GEVDGGTAGEPSSAVPAPTGQ
-49 TAASTSTREIAP
+49 TAAT
-61 LAGIAPTSEAAP
+61 P
-73 PPPPAIEAESEQ
+73 PPSPVVQRVEAPAEQ
-85 RVVIES
+85 RVVLES
-91 GNAKLEF
+91 GNATLEF
-98 TNRGAQLLSFELA
+98 TNRGAQLLSFELR
-111 RPDGAEP
+111 RPDGGEP
-118 VELVRRRERGQP
+118 VELVRSRERGQP
-130 YPFALYGPQRSSP
+130 YPFAFQGSQRASP
-143 LNDALFAV
+143 LNEALFVVDRSSVDGDTRLSFRYSGDLGTA
-151 ERTKEGPDLH
+151 TKTFHIPKVTTQVGG
-161 LTFRYSGV
+161 LTFRY
-169 LGAATKV
+169 
-176 FHIPEVNSLEG
+176 E
-187 GLAFR
+187 
-192 YQVESPGDAWGL
+192 VESPGDSWGL

-211 NPTVDELESR
+211 NPTVEELQSR
-221 LSSQQRRSGTWF
+221 LSSQQRRAATWF
-233 SAGEMESLEPR
+233 SDGDMESLEPR
-244 RAEDPQNLGGSPRW
+244 KTEDPRELGSSARW

-265 FITAAI
+265 FITAVI
-271 PAGARGAVELLPV
+271 PAGARGMVQARPV
-284 ANLEESDGSLRGF
+284 ANLEEADGNLGGF
-297 SIFEAGDIA
+297 VMFEAADVA

-314 IVVLGSAGGEL
+314 MLVLRSSGGEL

-336 DALAGLGVRLEKT
+336 NALAAMGVRLEKT

-361 LQFGLRWIHDN
+361 LQFGLRWIYDN
-372 VVANYGWSIML
+372 VVANYGWSIVL
-383 MTVLIRL
+383 MTVVIRL

-421 PKLKDGKGRPRVD
+421 PKLKDGKGRPRMD

-481 WDASWVGWI
+481 WDASWLGWI
-490 HNLAQ
+490 QNLAL

-510 FLQQRMLPPPANKT
+510 FLQQRMLPPPPNKT

-568 KKSGYLGGVPAA
+568 KKSGYLGGEVAPAA
-580 QEAGSSKK
+580 TETKK

>member
-6 LLLAAALSLGVLL
+6 LLLAALLSLGVLL
-19 LWSTFVAPP
+19 LWSTFVASPP
-28 PPVEPARVQAGAD
+28 RPVERAPVEVASGGQATEPSSPAPTSSREVEPAPTPTAVVEQVEAG
-41 DDGTAANQ
+41 
-49 TAASTSTREIAP
+49 
-61 LAGIAPTSEAAP
+61 L
-73 PPPPAIEAESEQ
+73 EQ
-85 RVVIES
+85 RVVVES

-98 TNRGAQLLSFELA
+98 TNRGAQLLSFELS
-111 RPDGAEP
+111 RPSGGEP
-118 VELVRRRERGQP
+118 VELVRRREAGQP
-130 YPFALYGPQRSSP
+130 YPFGLLGSQRGSA
-143 LNDALFAV
+143 LNDALFTV
-151 ERTKEGPDLH
+151 ERTTEDGDDRLV
-161 LTFRYSGV
+161 FRYGGV
-169 LGAATKV
+169 LGSATKT
-176 FHIPEVNSLEG
+176 FHIPKANFQVG

-192 YQVESPGDAWGL
+192 YQVESPGDSWGL

-211 NPTVDELESR
+211 NPSVDELESR
-221 LSSQQRRSGTWF
+221 LSSQQRRAATWF
-233 SAGEMESLEPR
+233 VGGDLETLQPR
-244 RAEDPQNLGGSPRW
+244 KAEDPLDLGGGPRW

-265 FITAAI
+265 FITAVI
-271 PAGARGAVELLPV
+271 PSGARGAVQARPV
-284 ANLEESDGSLRGF
+284 ANLEASDGSLRGF
-297 SIFEAGDIA
+297 AMFEAADAG

-314 IVVLGSAGGEL
+314 MLVMRSSGGEL

-336 DALAGLGVRLEKT
+336 DALATMGVRLEKT

-361 LQFGLRWIHDN
+361 LQFGLRWIYDN
-372 VVANYGWSIML
+372 VVANYGWSIVL

-411 RMEAIRAKYR
+411 RMEAIRARYR
-421 PKLKDGKGRPRVD
+421 PKLKDGKGRPRIDV
-434 MQRKMNE
+434 QRKMNE

-481 WDASWVGWI
+481 WDASWLGWI
-490 HNLAQ
+490 QNLAL
-495 PDPIYVLPLV
+495 PDPIYVLPLI

-568 KKSGYLGGVPAA
+568 KKAGYLGGQVAA
-580 QEAGSSKK
+580 QTTDKKK

>member
-6 LLLAAALSLGVLL
+6 LLLAAVLSLGVLL
-19 LWSTFVAPP
+19 LWQALFAPP
-28 PPVEPARVQAGAD
+28 PPVERPPVEIRGAEEPVAGAATAGRNAAAPVSRG
-41 DDGTAANQ
+41 GTAP
-49 TAASTSTREIAP
+49 AS
-61 LAGIAPTSEAAP
+61 
-73 PPPPAIEAESEQ
+73 PPPAVVAPVEAAAEQ

-98 TNRGAQLLSFELA
+98 TNRGAQLLSFELL
-111 RPDGAEP
+111 RPNGGEP
-118 VELVRRRERGQP
+118 VELVRARADEQP
-130 YPFALYGPQRSSP
+130 YPFGFQGSQRGSP
-143 LNDALFAV
+143 LNEALFAV
-151 ERTKEGPDLH
+151 ERTSEDGDTRLRFRYSGDLGVATKTFH
-161 LTFRYSGV
+161 IPKNTTQTGGLTFRYQ
-169 LGAATKV
+169 
-176 FHIPEVNSLEG
+176 I
-187 GLAFR
+187 
-192 YQVESPGDAWGL
+192 ESPGDSWGL

-221 LSSQQRRSGTWF
+221 LSSQQRRAATWLSG
-233 SAGEMESLEPR
+233 GEMESLEPR
-244 RAEDPQNLGGSPRW
+244 KTEDPIDLAGSARW

-265 FITAAI
+265 FITAVI
-271 PAGARGAVELLPV
+271 PAGARGTVQARPV
-284 ANLEESDGSLRGF
+284 ANFEEADGSLGGF
-297 SIFEAGDIA
+297 AMFEVTDVARAD
-306 TAELTRDL
+306 LTRDVML
-314 IVVLGSAGGEL
+314 VLRSSGGEL

-336 DALAGLGVRLEKT
+336 DALKAMGVELEKT
-349 VRYGFFG
+349 VRFGFFG

-361 LQFGLRWIHDN
+361 LQFGLRWIHDH
-372 VVANYGWSIML
+372 VVANYGWSIVL

-421 PKLKDGKGRPRVD
+421 PKLKDGKGRPRMDV
-434 MQRKMNE
+434 QRKMNE

-481 WDASWVGWI
+481 WDASWLGWI
-490 HNLAQ
+490 HNLAL
-495 PDPIYVLPLV
+495 PDPVYVLPLV

-548 LYWLTNNLLGIV
+548 LYWLTNNVLGIV

-568 KKSGYLGGVPAA
+568 KKSGYLGGKVAA
-580 QEAGSSKK
+580 ASETKK

>member
-1 MDNRR
+1 MDSRR
-6 LLLAAALSLGVLL
+6 LLLAAVLSLGVLL
-19 LWSTFVAPP
+19 LWQFLFAPP
-28 PPVEPARVQAGAD
+28 PPVEQSPVAIRETGQAVDGEASAQPSSAPPVSSG
-41 DDGTAANQ
+41 GTA
-49 TAASTSTREIAP
+49 
-61 LAGIAPTSEAAP
+61 PTPSPPAVVARAEAA
-73 PPPPAIEAESEQ
+73 AEQ
-85 RVVIES
+85 RVVLES
-91 GNAKLEF
+91 GNATLEF
-98 TNRGAQLLSFELA
+98 TNRGAQLLSFELR
-111 RPDGAEP
+111 RPNGGEP
-118 VELVRRRERGQP
+118 VELVRRREAGQP
-130 YPFALYGPQRSSP
+130 YPFGFQGSQRGSA
-143 LNDALFAV
+143 LNDALFVV
-151 ERTKEGPDLH
+151 ERTSEDGDTRLSFRYSGDLGVATKTFH
-161 LTFRYSGV
+161 IPKNTVQTGGLTFRYQ
-169 LGAATKV
+169 
-176 FHIPEVNSLEG
+176 I
-187 GLAFR
+187 
-192 YQVESPGDAWGL
+192 ESPGDSWGL

-221 LSSQQRRSGTWF
+221 LSSQQRRAATWF
-233 SAGEMESLEPR
+233 ADGDLESLEPR
-244 RAEDPQNLGGSPRW
+244 KAEDPFDLGGNPRW
-258 VALEDRY
+258 VSLEDRY
-265 FITAAI
+265 FITAVI
-271 PAGARGAVELLPV
+271 PAGARGTVQARPV
-284 ANLEESDGSLRGF
+284 ANLEEIDGNLGGF
-297 SIFEAGDIA
+297 VMFEAADAA
-306 TAELTRDL
+306 TAGLTRDL
-314 IVVLGSAGGEL
+314 MLVLRSSGGEL

-336 DALAGLGVRLEKT
+336 DALKTMGVQLEKT

-361 LQFGLRWIHDN
+361 LQFGLRWIYDN
-372 VVANYGWSIML
+372 VVANYGWSIVL
-383 MTVLIRL
+383 MTVVIRL

-421 PKLKDGKGRPRVD
+421 PKLKDGKGRPRMD

-481 WDASWVGWI
+481 WDASWLGWI
-490 HNLAQ
+490 NNLAL

-568 KKSGYLGGVPAA
+568 KKAGYLGGEVAA
-580 QEAGSSKK
+580 QAAETKK

>member
-1 MDNRR
+1 MDSRR
-6 LLLAAALSLGVLL
+6 LLLAAVLSLGVLL
-19 LWSTFVAPP
+19 LWQFLFAPP
-28 PPVEPARVQAGAD
+28 PPVERPPVETRGAERAV
-41 DDGTAANQ
+41 DGEAAAERG
-49 TAASTSTREIAP
+49 AATPVSSGGAVP
-61 LAGIAPTSEAAP
+61 VAP
-73 PPPPAIEAESEQ
+73 PPQVVEPVEAATEQ

-91 GNAKLEF
+91 GNATLEF
-98 TNRGAQLLSFELA
+98 TNRGAQLLSFELV
-111 RPDGAEP
+111 RPNGGEP
-118 VELVRRRERGQP
+118 VELVRERAAGQP
-130 YPFALYGPQRSSP
+130 YPFGFQGSQRGSV

-151 ERTKEGPDLH
+151 ERTSEDGDTR
-161 LTFRYSGV
+161 LTFRYSGD
-169 LGAATKV
+169 LGVATKT
-176 FHIPEVNSLEG
+176 FHIPKNTAQTG
-187 GLAFR
+187 GLTFR
-192 YQVESPGDAWGL
+192 YQIQSPGDSWGL

-211 NPTVDELESR
+211 NPSVDELESR
-221 LSSQQRRSGTWF
+221 LSSQQRRAATWL
-233 SAGEMESLEPR
+233 ADGDLESLEPR
-244 RAEDPQNLGGSPRW
+244 KTEDPIDLGANPRW
-258 VALEDRY
+258 VSLEDRY
-265 FITAAI
+265 FITAVI
-271 PAGARGAVELLPV
+271 PAGARGTVQARPV
-284 ANLEESDGSLRGF
+284 ANFEEADGSLGGF
-297 SIFEAGDIA
+297 AMFEAADVA
-306 TAELTRDL
+306 TADLTRDVML
-314 IVVLGSAGGEL
+314 VLRSSGGEL

-336 DALAGLGVRLEKT
+336 DALKAMGVQLEKT
-349 VRYGFFG
+349 VRFGFFG

-361 LQFGLRWIHDN
+361 LQFGLRWIYDN
-372 VVANYGWSIML
+372 VVANYGWSIVL

-421 PKLKDGKGRPRVD
+421 PKLKDGKGRPRMD

-481 WDASWVGWI
+481 WDASWLGWI
-490 HNLAQ
+490 QNLAL

-568 KKSGYLGGVPAA
+568 KKAGYLGGQAAA
-580 QEAGSSKK
+580 QATETKK